1 MLSDGAIR
9 GKGAVMRGSTVL
21 VVLVILGLSL
31 GACSKA
37 VEETVEEAIERQEG
51 VSDVEIDEEG
61 GTLEFSIEDEEGE
74 ARVSVGAGELPDG
87 FPRTSPWDLLAD
99 SRTHRGGL

>member
-1 MLSDGAIR
+1 
-9 GKGAVMRGSTVL
+9 MRGSTVL